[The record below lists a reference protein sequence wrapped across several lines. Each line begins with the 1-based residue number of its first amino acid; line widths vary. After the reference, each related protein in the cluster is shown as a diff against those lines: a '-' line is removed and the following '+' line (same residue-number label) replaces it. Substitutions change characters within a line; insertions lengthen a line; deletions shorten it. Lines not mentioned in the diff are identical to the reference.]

1 MLKELSLCHAGRRND
16 NYADNNGNNNGN
28 GNENGYDKG
37 TGHKECRDRAE
48 TVFKLHRIHFFFLL
62 NYDKQKTS
70 LQLIT
75 AERLEFLFL
84 IPFLSTITSRTAA
97 DNNGGDNNN
106 HAVNVVEKLSHL
118 ILISFEISLIYHIF
132 FIISR
137 GEEKKIIIFLI
148 LSLPWI

>member
-1 MLKELSLCHAGRRND
+1 MIITLIIMEIIIAMAMKMDTTKEPDTRSAGISLKLFSNFI
-16 NYADNNGNNNGN
+16 
-28 GNENGYDKG
+28 
-37 TGHKECRDRAE
+37 
-48 TVFKLHRIHFFFLL
+48 VFIFFLL

-137 GEEKKIIIFLI
+137 GEERKIIIFLI

>member
-1 MLKELSLCHAGRRND
+1 MIITLIIMEIIMAMAMKMDTTKEPDTRSAGISLKLFSNFI
-16 NYADNNGNNNGN
+16 
-28 GNENGYDKG
+28 
-37 TGHKECRDRAE
+37 
-48 TVFKLHRIHFFFLL
+48 VFIFFLL

-118 ILISFEISLIYHIF
+118 ILISFEISLIYHLF
-132 FIISR
+132 PLFQ
-137 GEEKKIIIFLI
+137 GEKRKK
-148 LSLPWI
+148 

>member
-1 MLKELSLCHAGRRND
+1 MINK
-16 NYADNNGNNNGN
+16 
-28 GNENGYDKG
+28 
-37 TGHKECRDRAE
+37 
-48 TVFKLHRIHFFFLL
+48 
-62 NYDKQKTS
+62 KTS

-118 ILISFEISLIYHIF
+118 ILISSEISLIYHLF

-137 GEEKKIIIFLI
+137 GEEKKTIIFLI
-148 LSLPWI
+148 FDDCKIKAACRRVSEAQ

>member
-16 NYADNNGNNNGN
+16 NYADNHGNNNSN

-37 TGHKECRDRAE
+37 TGHKECRNIAE

-62 NYDKQKTS
+62 NCDKQKTS

-118 ILISFEISLIYHIF
+118 ILISFDISLTYHLF
-132 FIISR
+132 SLFQG
-137 GEEKKIIIFLI
+137 GEEKK
-148 LSLPWI
+148 

>member
-37 TGHKECRDRAE
+37 TGHKECRDIAK
-48 TVFKLHRIHFFFLL
+48 TVFKLHRIHFFLF
-62 NYDKQKTS
+62 NCDKQKTS

-118 ILISFEISLIYHIF
+118 ILISFEISLIYHLF
-132 FIISR
+132 PLFQ
-137 GEEKKIIIFLI
+137 GEKRKK
-148 LSLPWI
+148 

>member
-1 MLKELSLCHAGRRND
+1 MINK
-16 NYADNNGNNNGN
+16 
-28 GNENGYDKG
+28 
-37 TGHKECRDRAE
+37 
-48 TVFKLHRIHFFFLL
+48 
-62 NYDKQKTS
+62 KTS

-118 ILISFEISLIYHIF
+118 ILISFEISLIYHLFPLFQGEKRKNNNF
-132 FIISR
+132 FDLELALDISVCYIISIDAER
-137 GEEKKIIIFLI
+137 ARKIYEIF
-148 LSLPWI
+148 

>member
-1 MLKELSLCHAGRRND
+1 MIITLIIMEIIMAMAMKMDTTKEPDTRSAGISLKLFSNFI
-16 NYADNNGNNNGN
+16 
-28 GNENGYDKG
+28 
-37 TGHKECRDRAE
+37 
-48 TVFKLHRIHFFFLL
+48 VFIFFLL

-106 HAVNVVEKLSHL
+106 HAVNVVEKLSHF
-118 ILISFEISLIYHIF
+118 ILV
-132 FIISR
+132 
-137 GEEKKIIIFLI
+137 
-148 LSLPWI
+148 